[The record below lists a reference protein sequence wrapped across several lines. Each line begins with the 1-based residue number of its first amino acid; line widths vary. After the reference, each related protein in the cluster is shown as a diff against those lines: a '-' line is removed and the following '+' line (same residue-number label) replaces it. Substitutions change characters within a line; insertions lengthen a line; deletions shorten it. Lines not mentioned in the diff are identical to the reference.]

1 MKTIT
6 YPKLRQPAVI
16 ITLLHILLLLSFFYM
31 GITVVW
37 YNFLFLAFF
46 MFVTIEMFK
55 YYIMDKTSRVILII
69 AILLYLGVNFL
80 YVYIPTFKNVYS
92 SYISAVLVLF
102 LIAFSIFKTVHKK
115 SDNRKADYFIFSLL
129 LVTFAFTILLNDY
142 QMYSLVKPF

>member
-129 LVTFAFTILLNDY
+129 LVTFAFTILLNGY